1 MMRRRDFIAGMSGS
15 AVAWPLTSRAQQAAV
30 PVIGYLHPAFPAP
43 NAHLAAVMRQLLAD
57 DGFVEGRNLTI
68 EYRFAE
74 GKYDRLSLL
83 AAELVHRPVALIVA
97 PNTPAAL
104 AAKAASTTDP
114 VAFSASDDPVRLGLV
129 VSIAHPSGNVTGVHY
144 FNTDLAAKQFE
155 LLRELVLKAV
165 RFGLLANP
173 NNTNAEEVK
182 REMTATALAHGAQVD
197 VVVASDSRQI
207 ETAFATLV
215 RNHADALIIGA
226 DPLYYGRHLQLATF
240 ATRHGIPSIYN
251 TRDYPEA
258 GGLMS
263 YGTSLTE
270 VYQLLGSYVK
280 RILKGAKP
288 ADLPVVRTTKFEFV
302 INLPT
307 ARALGIE
314 VSPMLLARADV
325 IE

>member
-1 MMRRRDFIAGMSGS
+1 
-15 AVAWPLTSRAQQAAV
+15 
-30 PVIGYLHPAFPAP
+30 
-43 NAHLAAVMRQLLAD
+43 
-57 DGFVEGRNLTI
+57 
-68 EYRFAE
+68 
-74 GKYDRLSLL
+74 
-83 AAELVHRPVALIVA
+83 
-97 PNTPAAL
+97 
-104 AAKAASTTDP
+104 
-114 VAFSASDDPVRLGLV
+114 
-129 VSIAHPSGNVTGVHY
+129 VHY

-155 LLRELVLKAV
+155 LLRELVPKAV
-165 RFGLLANP
+165 RFGLLVNP

-270 VYQLLGSYVK
+270 VYQLLASYVG